1 VPEGARLQQGA
12 TYIDL
17 NEQPPQELTARG
29 DIAAEPGNAYV
40 PKDRVPYGI
49 WNRLIGEEKPG
60 SDQRINRGQ
69 DLLRA
74 ALNRDI
80 DRR

>member
-1 VPEGARLQQGA
+1 LKQVPVVPEGARLQQGA

-40 PKDRVPYGI
+40 PKDRVPYGT
-49 WNRLIGEEKPG
+49 
-60 SDQRINRGQ
+60 
-69 DLLRA
+69 A
-74 ALNRDI
+74 
-80 DRR
+80 